1 MINRLIRRQ
10 AKTRRAAS
18 CTPHRLFSAKAV
30 RVHEVA
36 PRDGLQNEKAA
47 LSLEDKIELCR
58 LLASSSPSSIELTSF
73 VRPDRVPNLKD
84 AKELCAALADQE
96 WYHTA
101 RSRGMPFAALVP
113 NMRGLDNLL
122 TARESSSGNDGCP
135 DTCVLITSCTDSHS
149 KANVG
154 RPIKE
159 ALEATMKVL
168 EVARKEGLGVRAYC
182 SMAFGCPFEGE
193 VDPAVVV
200 DISRAYAEGGA
211 HVLGIADTLGCATP
225 AQTRLLV
232 NDIMDALK
240 AVENAPKISLHMH
253 DTNGRARDNCIEGMK
268 IGVREF
274 DAAVGGCG
282 GCNFAPGAKGNLS
295 TQGLLYAID
304 QAGCEHSVLEDELA
318 VAHGF
323 LEDKL
328 QRPLDQSYE

>member
-1 MINRLIRRQ
+1 MPAISES
-10 AKTRRAAS
+10 ARA
-18 CTPHRLFSAKAV
+18 FIAV
-30 RVHEVA
+30 
-36 PRDGLQNEKAA
+36 AA
-47 LSLEDKIELCR
+47 CYSE
-58 LLASSSPSSIELTSF
+58 
-73 VRPDRVPNLKD
+73 
-84 AKELCAALADQE
+84 AAHALGGR
-96 WYHTA
+96 YHTA

-168 EVARKEGLGVRAYC
+168 EVARKEGLG
-182 SMAFGCPFEGE
+182 
-193 VDPAVVV
+193 
-200 DISRAYAEGGA
+200 
-211 HVLGIADTLGCATP
+211 VLGIADTLGCATP